1 LLSFF
6 KSNNPGV
13 VIFYIIYLILFRLC
27 YAFVPVDTAFV
38 FQNREPLSYAVF
50 GLLRFFPGHE
60 GIISLVLSG
69 VLCFCQALLIN
80 SLINENKILSRKNY
94 LGGLLFIIIASFFK
108 ESLVLSPAALAL
120 TCIIIATQK
129 LFSLIRKEKAFG
141 DIFDVGFLVALA
153 VLFYFPSV
161 VFILFALIGLAT
173 MRPFVYK
180 EWGIIFSGF
189 ISPLILLFT
198 YYFWQNKTSGMLPD
212 MANFHHQGLMKGLVL
227 TPSNLMLGISL
238 FLLIFSS
245 LAFLPGALFSSL
257 IQVRK
262 YSTILVLLIFLT
274 VCGFMLQQTVSFS
287 HWVLLALP
295 VSVIFSMVLMQIK
308 RNVIAEVIH
317 LILLLLV
324 LVGQY
329 MPLFN

>member
-1 LLSFF
+1 MLSFF

-13 VIFYIIYLILFRLC
+13 VVFYIIYLCLFRVC
-27 YAFVPVDTAFV
+27 YAFVPIDTSFV
-38 FQNREPLSYAVF
+38 FQNREPLSHAVF
-50 GLLRFFPGHE
+50 GLLRYFPAHYGT
-60 GIISLVLSG
+60 ISLVLGG

-94 LGGLLFIIIASFFK
+94 LGGLLFVTVASFFK
-108 ESLVLSPAALAL
+108 ESLVLSPASLAL

-153 VLFYFPSV
+153 ILFYLPSI

-180 EWGIIFSGF
+180 EWGIVFSGF
-189 ISPLILLFT
+189 ISPFILLFT
-198 YYFWQNKTSGMLPD
+198 YYFWQNQTAGLLPD
-212 MANFHHQGLMKGLVL
+212 IANLQHHGLMRGLVL
-227 TPSNLMLGISL
+227 TPSDWMLGISL
-238 FLLIFSS
+238 LLLIFSS

-262 YSTILVLLIFLT
+262 YATILVLLIFLT
-274 VCGFMLQQTVSFS
+274 VCGFMLQPTVSFS
-287 HWVLLALP
+287 HWILLALP
-295 VSVIFSMVLMQIK
+295 LSVIFSMVLMQIK

-324 LVGQY
+324 LLGQY
-329 MPLFN
+329 LPLFN